1 MGTQAGFNVVMGERY
16 KVVPKEVK
24 NYVLG
29 YYGRPPAEIDPEIK
43 KKIIGDE
50 EPITC
55 RPADLLEPMLEK
67 ARKEIGRYAEKEED
81 ILSYCLFPQV
91 AEKFL
96 KDRAVKKSGVDFA
109 LLDKQ
114 IQEDDDT
121 FIYHPV

>member
-1 MGTQAGFNVVMGERY
+1 MS
-16 KVVPKEVK
+16 
-24 NYVLG
+24 L
-29 YYGRPPAEIDPEIK
+29 
-43 KKIIGDE
+43 
-50 EPITC
+50 
-55 RPADLLEPMLEK
+55 
-67 ARKEIGRYAEKEED
+67 
-81 ILSYCLFPQV
+81 PQV